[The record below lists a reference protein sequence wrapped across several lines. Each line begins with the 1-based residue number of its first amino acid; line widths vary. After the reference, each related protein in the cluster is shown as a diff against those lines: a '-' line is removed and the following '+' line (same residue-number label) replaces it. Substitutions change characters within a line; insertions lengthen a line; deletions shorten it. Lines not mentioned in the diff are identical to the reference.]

1 MGAYSPVP
9 FISEDERR
17 FALDNIM
24 KKTAAAMV
32 LEGLPFTGVLYGG
45 LMKTRDGIKVIEFNA
60 RFGDPE
66 TEVVLPRL
74 KSDIYDIFAGVADGS
89 PWWKSPYGTTVP
101 HSVSCWLPKVIR
113 ARAKKGFPI
122 GGARCVE

>member
-1 MGAYSPVP
+1 GMGAYSPVP

-45 LMKTRDGIKVIEFNA
+45 LMKT
-60 RFGDPE
+60 
-66 TEVVLPRL
+66 
-74 KSDIYDIFAGVADGS
+74 
-89 PWWKSPYGTTVP
+89 
-101 HSVSCWLPKVIR
+101 
-113 ARAKKGFPI
+113 
-122 GGARCVE
+122 

>member
-1 MGAYSPVP
+1 
-9 FISEDERR
+9 
-17 FALDNIM
+17 M

-74 KSDIYDIFAGVADGS
+74 KSDIYDILPGWPTGVR
-89 PWWKSPYGTTVP
+89 WKSPYGTTVP

-113 ARAKKGFPI
+113 ARAKKASPS
-122 GGARCVE
+122 GGSMR